1 MGVIFRDHLGQLLAA
16 ATFLDINCC
25 QPQVVESLAFKW
37 SIQVANQL
45 LLPHVVYET
54 DCQDLTQ
61 AWCMPNYHNC
71 TYYVVILQ
79 DCRQMLANSPHTLL
93 IHTKRVANSVAHT
106 LSRLAF
112 ANFERY

>member
-16 ATFLDINCC
+16 ATFLDINCY
-25 QPQVVESLAFKW
+25 QPQVAESLAFKW

-61 AWCMPNYHNC
+61 ACHFARLSSNAGKFSSYF
-71 TYYVVILQ
+71 TYPYKE
-79 DCRQMLANSPHTLL
+79 S
-93 IHTKRVANSVAHT
+93 S
-106 LSRLAF
+106 
-112 ANFERY
+112 